1 MSNNILVYAWACS
14 DVGRKRSQNQDAYL
28 IAPDLRLFGVADGM
42 GGHFGGEVAS
52 DLAVRTIDAHV
63 RRHRAALEHG
73 GDVRIEPSQDPA
85 ARILAEAVRKA
96 NEVIHDTGNKNPD
109 LRGMG
114 TTTTGVLFSGGRA
127 FVAHVGDSRIYLVR
141 SDRILQLTDDHS
153 VVFQQL
159 KAGLITAEQAKQSP
173 FRHIIMRSVG
183 VDRDVEV
190 DVISV
195 DVKSGDTFV
204 MCSDGLSNLVT
215 DDEIN
220 EIVNEHFLH
229 RVPEVLIDLANER
242 GGSDNITVVVA
253 YAVEASEIA

>member
-28 IAPDLRLFGVADGM
+28 VAPDLRLFGVADGM

-63 RRHRAALEHG
+63 RRHRASLQSDAH
-73 GDVRIEPSQDPA
+73 VEPSRDPA
-85 ARILAEAVRKA
+85 ALILAEAVRKA

-114 TTTTGVLFSGGRA
+114 TTTSGVLFSGGRA

-141 SDRILQLTDDHS
+141 SDRIVQLTDDHS
-153 VVFQQL
+153 VVYQQL
-159 KAGLITAEQAKQSP
+159 KAGLITAEQAKASP

-183 VDRDVEV
+183 VDREVEV
-190 DVISV
+190 DVVAV
-195 DVKSGDTFV
+195 DVLSGDTFV
-204 MCSDGLSNLVT
+204 MCSDGLSNLVS

-220 EIVNEHFLH
+220 AIVNEHFLH

-253 YAVEASEIA
+253 YAVEANELA